1 LASIDQAKAFDSV
14 SHSYMLKVYDFFGF
28 GCRIKRWLSAIG
40 TGRNACIR
48 ICNDSLSASFQL
60 GKGHAQ
66 GDSPSPLLYNLAA
79 QIVIFKLEFNKDI
92 CRIQTPTVHE
102 EVAVPVPPFYK
113 GEGLGQ
119 TDINESFADDSSNL
133 FVFEL
138 KSLGVLKEV
147 LVKFRRLSG
156 LSSNLE
162 KSFIMRIGNLEG
174 EIPND
179 ILDLGFTF
187 VDKIKLLGFTL
198 QNYGD
203 TTATNFEAVGI
214 KIDNLI
220 RFWERFFLSLP
231 GRIAIYK
238 TLLLPQINYI
248 ATILTPDALKTKD
261 LQSKMEK
268 FVLGSLNIAKDRIY
282 RETSMGG
289 LGLFDLVNFIA
300 ALQCTWIKRCA
311 QSINDNWRYRV
322 ALLGNGD
329 PLLIANDSKSKNL
342 CGRVL
347 NNILNCYELFK
358 CKYAQVDNNYMVV
371 PIYNNTAFGYGR
383 GLTQQLDDEFFECIG
398 NTALRN
404 TVLGIT
410 WNDITTNE
418 QLFTREQLS
427 VLRSIN
433 LSAHKYNLLKNAYQ
447 IATRRYR
454 KIDAPCTTI
463 SDFLKSFKKGSKK
476 FRLVL
481 TGKTPENL
489 FSKSSQVRTFLRS
502 IDLECPAFSRIKSM
516 YCVWNLNYINSR
528 VREFSFKYYNNLL
541 GTNSRV
547 SHFNP
552 EVEAGCTFCTLTN
565 TRPVPKE
572 TIQHLFYFCPTTTT
586 FITSFYDKYLCN
598 FLLSPAT
605 FFLANISGNEKE
617 NRAINLTFDV
627 FRYVLWQFKLEKKI
641 PKFTTL
647 NTEMNYQMGIIIA
660 TSVGFKDL
668 LIDCKFFQ
676 KEELHGRLPGVVDR
690 P

>member
-1 LASIDQAKAFDSV
+1 METMDLCKKHNIKGVLASIDQAKAFDSV

-162 KSFIMRIGNLEG
+162 KSFIMRIGNLDG

-187 VDKIKLLGFTL
+187 VDKLKLLCFTL

-203 TTATNFEAVGI
+203 TTASNFEAVGI

-248 ATILTPDALKTKD
+248 ATILKPDAIKIKD
-261 LQSKMEK
+261 LQNKMEK

-289 LGLFDLVNFIA
+289 LGLFNLANFIA

-329 PLLIANDSKSKNL
+329 PLLVVNDSKSKDL
-342 CGRVL
+342 CGCVL
-347 NNILNCYELFK
+347 NNILKSYELFK

-371 PIYNNTAFGYGR
+371 PIYSNAAFGYGR
-383 GLTQQLDDEFFECIG
+383 GLTQQLDGDFFECIG
-398 NTALRN
+398 NTGLRN

-410 WNDITTNE
+410 WNDITANE
-418 QLFTREQLS
+418 LLYTREQLS
-427 VLRSIN
+427 ARCNIN
-433 LSAHKYNLLKNAYQ
+433 LSAHKYNLLKSAYQ

-454 KIDAPCTTI
+454 KIDAPCTAI
-463 SDFLKSFKKGSKK
+463 SEFMSSFKKGSKK

-481 TGKTPENL
+481 TGKTPENS
-489 FSKSSQVRTFLRS
+489 FCNGTQVRTFLRS
-502 IDLECPAFSRIKSM
+502 IELEGPAFSRIKNM
-516 YCVWNLNYINSR
+516 YSTWNLNYINSR

-547 SHFNP
+547 
-552 EVEAGCTFCTLTN
+552 
-565 TRPVPKE
+565 
-572 TIQHLFYFCPTTTT
+572 
-586 FITSFYDKYLCN
+586 
-598 FLLSPAT
+598 
-605 FFLANISGNEKE
+605 
-617 NRAINLTFDV
+617 
-627 FRYVLWQFKLEKKI
+627 
-641 PKFTTL
+641 
-647 NTEMNYQMGIIIA
+647 
-660 TSVGFKDL
+660 
-668 LIDCKFFQ
+668 
-676 KEELHGRLPGVVDR
+676 
-690 P
+690 